1 MKAHG
6 FNSEGQYIGT
16 GNLGGNDYSQFLSE
30 EYQRAQANA
39 AGVTPAQPTIT
50 FPNTAPPG
58 LLEAQRDQENMI
70 NLMEDL
76 QRAEKEYELNQK
88 LIDDTKKF
96 LEEFN
101 KPEGL
106 TPSNFNLDRG
116 KLTDMFAGGGGVG
129 LINAP
134 VNNNISP
141 VNISNGGNVV
151 NEFTYGSG
159 NNSGSLNL
167 SIYGVTSGLVSA

>member
-1 MKAHG
+1 
-6 FNSEGQYIGT
+6 
-16 GNLGGNDYSQFLSE
+16 
-30 EYQRAQANA
+30 
-39 AGVTPAQPTIT
+39 
-50 FPNTAPPG
+50 
-58 LLEAQRDQENMI
+58 
-70 NLMEDL
+70 
-76 QRAEKEYELNQK
+76 
-88 LIDDTKKF
+88 
-96 LEEFN
+96 
-101 KPEGL
+101 
-106 TPSNFNLDRG
+106 
-116 KLTDMFAGGGGVG
+116 MFAGGGGVG